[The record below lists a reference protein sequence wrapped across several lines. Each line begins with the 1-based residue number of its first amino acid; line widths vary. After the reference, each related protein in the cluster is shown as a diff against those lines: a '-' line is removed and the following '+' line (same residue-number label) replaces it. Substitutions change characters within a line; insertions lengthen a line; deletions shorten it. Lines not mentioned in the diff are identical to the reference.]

1 MRSGATHWS
10 ASCRNTASRGSSASS
25 TPTSSTSFPL
35 CPRRSQARPS
45 DTSCARRK
53 RPLRNHIAVLPCDG
67 AGKEVV
73 PEAIKVLSAAGAE
86 LEFQEYDVNAD
97 QYMWTGQ
104 PIPDA
109 VWADLQ
115 KADTILFGAVGDPR
129 VDDAAYLAGVLLRLR
144 FKLDLYVNLRPAKLY
159 HDRLSPLRREDRR
172 KIDLLIVRENTE
184 GLYVGMGGRFKKGTE
199 DEVAIQED
207 LNTYLGV
214 TRIIEYAFGA
224 AQREVVMVDKSNAM
238 THAGALWQQQ
248 WRAIAK
254 KRPDIKTRHLYVD
267 AAAMQLVR
275 DPTQFDVIVTG
286 NLFGDILSDLTAE
299 LIGGMGI
306 APSGNV
312 NPETKRGLFEP
323 VHGTAPDIAGR
334 GVVNPIGAIL
344 SASMMV
350 RHLGH
355 NEMANAIEGA
365 VESAIRAG
373 ECTRDL
379 GGSLSTHEV
388 GDAVAKR
395 LKD

>member
-1 MRSGATHWS
+1 MT
-10 ASCRNTASRGSSASS
+10 
-25 TPTSSTSFPL
+25 
-35 CPRRSQARPS
+35 
-45 DTSCARRK
+45 K
-53 RPLRNHIAVLPCDG
+53 IAVLPCDG

-73 PEAIKVLSAAGAE
+73 PEAIKVLKAAGADF
-86 LEFQEYDVNAD
+86 EFQEYDVNAD
-97 QYMWTGQ
+97 QYLRTGE
-104 PIPDA
+104 PIPAKVWPELEGADA
-109 VWADLQ
+109 
-115 KADTILFGAVGDPR
+115 ILFGAVGDPR
-129 VDDAAYLAGVLLRLR
+129 LNDAAYLAGVLLRLR
-144 FKLDLYVNLRPAKLY
+144 FELDLYVNLRPARLY
-159 HDRLSPLRREDRR
+159 DDRLSPLRKEDKRR
-172 KIDLLIVRENTE
+172 IDLLIVRENTE
-184 GLYVGMGGRFKKGTE
+184 GLYVGMGGRFKQGTE
-199 DEVAIQED
+199 QEVAIQED

-214 TRIIEYAFGA
+214 TRILEYAFGVA
-224 AQREVVMVDKSNAM
+224 KREVVMVDKSNAM

-248 WRAIAK
+248 WKAVAAHHPK
-254 KRPDIKTRHLYVD
+254 IKTRHLYVD

-275 DPTQFDVIVTG
+275 DPTQFDVIITG

-306 APSGNV
+306 APSGNI
-312 NPETKRGLFEP
+312 NPQTGRGLFEP

-355 NEMANAIEGA
+355 TEMANAIEGA

-379 GGSLSTHEV
+379 GGGLSTGEV
-388 GDAVAKR
+388 GDAVARR

>member
-1 MRSGATHWS
+1 M
-10 ASCRNTASRGSSASS
+10 
-25 TPTSSTSFPL
+25 
-35 CPRRSQARPS
+35 
-45 DTSCARRK
+45 
-53 RPLRNHIAVLPCDG
+53 
-67 AGKEVV
+67 
-73 PEAIKVLSAAGAE
+73 PEAIKVLRAAGADFD
-86 LEFQEYDVNAD
+86 FQEYDVNAD
-97 QYMWTGQ
+97 QYLRTGE
-104 PIPDA
+104 PVPA
-109 VWADLQ
+109 ATWAELQ
-115 KADTILFGAVGDPR
+115 KADSILFGAVGDPR
-129 VDDAAYLAGVLLRLR
+129 VNDAAYLAGVLLRLR
-144 FKLDLYVNLRPAKLY
+144 FELDLYVNLRPARLY
-159 HDRLSPLRREDRR
+159 DDRLSPLRREERR
-172 KIDLLIVRENTE
+172 GIDLLIVRENTE
-184 GLYVGMGGRFKKGTE
+184 GLYVGMGGRFKKGT
-199 DEVAIQED
+199 DQEVAVQED

-214 TRIIEYAFGA
+214 TRIIEYAFGI

-248 WRAIAK
+248 WKAVAARHPK
-254 KRPDIKTRHLYVD
+254 IKTRHLYVD

-312 NPETKRGLFEP
+312 NPETRKGLFEP

-334 GVVNPIGAIL
+334 GLVNPIGAIL

-350 RHLGH
+350 KHLGH
-355 NEMANAIEGA
+355 TDMASAIEGA

-379 GGSLSTHEV
+379 GGGLSTGEV
-388 GDAVAKR
+388 GDAVARR

>member
-1 MRSGATHWS
+1 MSV
-10 ASCRNTASRGSSASS
+10 
-25 TPTSSTSFPL
+25 
-35 CPRRSQARPS
+35 
-45 DTSCARRK
+45 K
-53 RPLRNHIAVLPCDG
+53 IAVLPCDG

-73 PEAIKVLSAAGAE
+73 PEATKVLRAAGASF
-86 LEFQEYDVNAD
+86 EFEEYDVNAD
-97 QYMWTGQ
+97 KYMRTGE
-104 PIPDA
+104 PIPA
-109 VWADLQ
+109 SVWKELMGADS
-115 KADTILFGAVGDPR
+115 ILFGAVGDPR
-129 VDDAAYLAGVLLRLR
+129 VNDAAYLAGVLLRLR
-144 FKLDLYVNLRPAKLY
+144 FELDLYVNLRPARLFD
-159 HDRLSPLRREDRR
+159 DRLSPLRREDRR

-184 GLYVGMGGRFKKGTE
+184 GLYVGMGGRFKRGTD

-207 LNTYLGV
+207 LNTHKGV

-224 AQREVVMVDKSNAM
+224 ATREVVMVDKSNAM
-238 THAGALWQQQ
+238 TYAGALWQEV
-248 WRAIAK
+248 WKAVAARH
-254 KRPDIKTRHLYVD
+254 PNVKTRHLYVD

-312 NPETKRGLFEP
+312 NPETGRGLFEP

-334 GVVNPIGAIL
+334 GLVNPIGAIL

-350 RHLGH
+350 KHLGH
-355 NEMANAIEGA
+355 ADMAQAIEGA

-379 GGSLSTHEV
+379 GGNLSTSEC
-388 GDAVAKR
+388 GNAVAKR
-395 LKD
+395 LRD